1 MTNLLT
7 DPIIGIETPD
17 GRRSVNLPELLA
29 MLSDG
34 KVDAYTGQ
42 RPHQEDVWHVFTVQ
56 LAASVLARQ
65 PGAQPDAPPSDPL
78 FWREGLLQLAGNHSD
93 AWFLVGDDA
102 TKPAFFQHPLISQ
115 SDLEKAFKP
124 RGPKATTP
132 DELDVLVTAK
142 DHDLKI
148 SRFPNDE
155 LEAWMYAL
163 VTYQTTS
170 GFLGAGNYGIV
181 RMNGG
186 FASRPIMSL
195 AQSLHPA
202 RRFREE
208 TALVFNIRN
217 ELLRSSF
224 GFKPDGMVLTWLS
237 TWNRSD
243 HQYRLD
249 ELDPLFIEAARAIRL
264 VKSGEGLVALGATTK
279 TRQIGPKSLENG
291 DVGDAW
297 TPIQTGNKK
306 GRAALSISGNGWT
319 PELVCNLLFEKGYEL
334 TPLQKPRKAPSALWL
349 VASALVRGQGT
360 TEGFHRFILPIPP
373 KVQMRLLN
381 KVEKDRL
388 SELAQQLHKDVRDI
402 ESALRMAMTVLTEG
416 GPDNPDFNRDGVK
429 AWVNGRMQSFR
440 TNWQERFFPTLWR
453 SIEIGEEEARKEWVT
468 DLTHRSKEQLQ
479 EASQLLPL
487 PQTRR
492 YRARVRSEWAFWG
505 LLHKRGLIMK
515 EVA

>member
-17 GRRSVNLPELLA
+17 GRQKVNLPQLLA

-42 RPHQEDVWHVFTVQ
+42 RPHQGDVWHVFTVQ

-65 PGAQPDAPPSDPL
+65 PNTKPNAPPSDPL
-78 FWREGLLQLAGNHSD
+78 FWQEGLLQLAGNNSN
-93 AWFLVGDDA
+93 AWLLAGDDV
-102 TKPAFFQHPLISQ
+102 TQPAFFQHPLHSQ
-115 SDLEKAFKP
+115 SDLETFFKP
-124 RGPKATTP
+124 KEPKATTP

-148 SRFPNDE
+148 ARIPRDRV
-155 LEAWMYAL
+155 EAWMYA
-163 VTYQTTS
+163 VVAYQTTS

-186 FASRPIMSL
+186 FANRPILSMV
-195 AQSLHPA
+195 QSLHPSL
-202 RRFREE
+202 RFLEE
-208 TALVFNIRN
+208 TAIVFNIRN
-217 ELLRSSF
+217 ELLRSGF
-224 GFKPDGMVLTWLS
+224 GFRPNGPVLTWL
-237 TWNRSD
+237 TPWNRKE

-264 VKSGEGLVALGATTK
+264 VKREGGLVTLGATSK
-279 TRQIGPKSLENG
+279 ARQVGPKSLENG

-297 TPIQTGNKK
+297 LPIQTENKK
-306 GRAALSISGNGWT
+306 GRTALSLSGNGWT

-334 TPLQKPRKAPSALWL
+334 TPLQKPRQAPSTLWL

-360 TEGFHRFILPIPP
+360 TEGFHRFILPVPP
-373 KVQMRLLN
+373 KVQLRLLN

-402 ESALRMAMTVLTEG
+402 ESALRTAMTVLTEG
-416 GPDNPDFNRDGVK
+416 GQDIPDFNREAVK
-429 AWVNGRMQSFR
+429 AWVNGRVQGFR
-440 TNWQERFFPTLWR
+440 TNWQDRFFPMLWR
-453 SIEIGEEEARKEWVT
+453 SIEIGEAEARKEWVT
-468 DLTHRSKEQLQ
+468 DLTYRSKEQLD
-479 EASQLLPL
+479 EACQLLPL

-492 YRARVRSEWAFWG
+492 YRARVRSEGAFWG

-515 EVA
+515 EVP